1 MPSERFGNLG
11 LNAALGLALVV
22 VAVLAWSM
30 GSRWFGGD
38 EAVPQAPSDDHVQVD
53 VRNGCGEPGLAAR
66 MAVFL
71 RDRGFDV
78 VEAGNFERS
87 GIADSFVLDRVGNTP
102 AAERVAH
109 AVGLGPAAV
118 RLELQNEYLLD
129 ATLVVGCDYRGL
141 RPYVDDER
149 P

>member
-1 MPSERFGNLG
+1 MSAERFGNLG
-11 LNAALGLALVV
+11 INSALAVALVV

-30 GSRWFGGD
+30 GSRWFGRD
-38 EAVPQAPSDDHVQVD
+38 EAVPQVPSDDHVQVD

-66 MAVFL
+66 MAIYL

-78 VEAGNFERS
+78 VEAGNYERS
-87 GIADSFVLDRVGNTP
+87 GIADSFVMDRVGNTP

-109 AVGLGPAAV
+109 AVGLGPEAV
-118 RLELQNEYLLD
+118 RLQLLDEYLLD
-129 ATLVVGCDYRGL
+129 ATLVVGCDYRRL
-141 RPYVDDER
+141 RPFADEER